1 MCLDHCMI
9 MIASA
14 ASKES
19 ILNDWDALV
28 VKAGYQS
35 IADGALAM
43 ERKSSAES
51 EADLQFSAIQQAIR
65 IHAFVCDLFGVYA
78 PLPTTGP
85 TSPRGSISSS
95 SSNLSSTLKFS
106 SSSPFAAAQAFYDHI
121 IVSGSL
127 ADPPE
132 SPLRLSPVPL
142 IPAGR
147 RKLFDL
153 FGLKQ
158 IHLDVTPFPHVA
170 ALLAELR
177 AAISSGPL
185 DVANLLVR
193 HAHIPQDLLFSLS
206 LDHVGEE
213 ILHFA
218 AFRGLEPLARFLL
231 ALPAPLGLHLHHKD
245 SNGWTPLLS
254 AASAAHWGIVK
265 LLIDAGASV
274 LAVTNSGSTTLHYIA
289 RHAQQLLPPT
299 TLRNSGTA
307 ASAASKVPQLQLSI
321 LRQLLDVGSTALVN
335 TQDSGGET
343 ALHQCCSRGLLDV
356 AQLLLQAGAAPKPVT

>member
-95 SSNLSSTLKFS
+95 SSSNLSSTLKFS

-153 FGLKQ
+153 FGIKQ
-158 IHLDVTPFPHVA
+158 IHLVVNPFPHVA
-170 ALLAELR
+170 EILAELR

-185 DVANLLVR
+185 DVANLLLR

-206 LDHVGEE
+206 LDHVG
-213 ILHFA
+213 
-218 AFRGLEPLARFLL
+218 
-231 ALPAPLGLHLHHKD
+231 
-245 SNGWTPLLS
+245 
-254 AASAAHWGIVK
+254 
-265 LLIDAGASV
+265 
-274 LAVTNSGSTTLHYIA
+274 
-289 RHAQQLLPPT
+289 
-299 TLRNSGTA
+299 
-307 ASAASKVPQLQLSI
+307 
-321 LRQLLDVGSTALVN
+321 
-335 TQDSGGET
+335 
-343 ALHQCCSRGLLDV
+343 
-356 AQLLLQAGAAPKPVT
+356 